1 MLTYQ
6 ASDLV
11 LVGPDGYV
19 TEHGAQLPVNEAGY
33 VIHHT
38 LHKERPDVVAA
49 AHCHSLYGRTW
60 ASFGKP
66 IEIMQQ
72 DACLFHDNL
81 SVYANYGGIV
91 LSDQEGKNIADAL
104 GPTNLAVIMKN
115 HGLLTRKSIT
125 DTCLPQQADHLSRSH
140 SRRMHLPLLRAGKD
154 LPSATTSRSSS
165 CQRDPEIHYCA
176 GRCRIHKGE

>member
-1 MLTYQ
+1 M
-6 ASDLV
+6 

-38 LHKERPDVVAA
+38 LHQARPDAVAA

-66 IEIMQQ
+66 IDIMQQ

-81 SVYANYGGIV
+81 SVYSNYGGIV
-91 LSDQEGKNIADAL
+91 LSNQEGKNIANAL
-104 GPTNLAVIMKN
+104 GPKNQAVIMQN
-115 HGLLTRKSIT
+115 HGLLTR
-125 DTCLPQQADHLSRSH
+125 TCIIAHGSFCAD
-140 SRRMHLPLLRAGKD
+140 
-154 LPSATTSRSSS
+154 
-165 CQRDPEIHYCA
+165 I
-176 GRCRIHKGE
+176 